1 MDNQTKII
9 LGLLILIAILVGIFA
24 LKITGVI
31 KPVKKVELE
40 ETQEIEE
47 VKESFIIKLISFV
60 MTYIIA
66 ITIVMFIINM
76 ILAIGEAKLYRKI
89 GMPDWTISFEYI
101 YPVTN
106 LILGFVHGTVANII
120 SGVMG
125 LLSILC
131 LCKFLECLEV
141 PKWWLLSLTAG
152 LILAVIGIIKS
163 GINIL
168 LIMGIILILAY
179 FYAHV
184 IASIRLARKFDKGI
198 LFTVLLIILP
208 GIFQPVLGFQD
219 N

>member
-31 KPVKKVELE
+31 KPVKKVKLE

-47 VKESFIIKLISFV
+47 VKESFIMKLISFV
-60 MTYIIA
+60 ITYIIA

-89 GMPDWTISFEYI
+89 GMPDWTVSFKYI

-125 LLSILC
+125 LVSILC
-131 LCKFLECLEV
+131 LCKFLECMEV

-152 LILAVIGIIKS
+152 LILAIIGIIKS

-179 FYAHV
+179 LYAHV
-184 IASIRLARKFDKGI
+184 IASIRLAQKFDKGI
-198 LFTVLLIILP
+198 LFTVLLVILP